1 MESRENNQEI
11 IYGRDRVMEALK
23 AGTSINR
30 LIYAKGEGT
39 GSLKAILAFAK
50 EKGILSVAQDRKKLD
65 ELCGHCNHQGVVA
78 YIAAATYVTPEDIL
92 QVAKDKDQAPFVVI
106 LDEIQDPHN
115 LGAILRT
122 ADAVGAHGV
131 IIPKHR
137 AVGLTG
143 TVAKTSAGAVHHV
156 PVARVTNIPATID
169 YLKEQG
175 LWIAGT
181 DLSGT
186 MPFYQA
192 DFKGAG
198 MASSILS
205 FGNPAVWWTGLA
217 GILFALGCGVI
228 TFIIRYFCAYPEGV
242 SFSILIMN
250 IMTPFIEK
258 WTAKEPLGGVK

>member
-11 IYGRDRVMEALK
+11 IYGRNSVMEALK

-50 EKGILSVAQDRKKLD
+50 AKGILSVAQDRKKLD
-65 ELCGHCNHQGVVA
+65 ELCGHRNHQGVVA

-92 QVAKDKDQAPFVVI
+92 QVAKDKDEAPFVVI

-192 DFKGAG
+192 DFKGPIGLVIGSEGHGMGQLTCKKCDFVVTIPMCGQVTSLNASVAAG
-198 MASSILS
+198 VVMYEI
-205 FGNPAVWWTGLA
+205 F
-217 GILFALGCGVI
+217 
-228 TFIIRYFCAYPEGV
+228 
-242 SFSILIMN
+242 
-250 IMTPFIEK
+250 K
-258 WTAKEPLGGVK
+258 QHKGGQG